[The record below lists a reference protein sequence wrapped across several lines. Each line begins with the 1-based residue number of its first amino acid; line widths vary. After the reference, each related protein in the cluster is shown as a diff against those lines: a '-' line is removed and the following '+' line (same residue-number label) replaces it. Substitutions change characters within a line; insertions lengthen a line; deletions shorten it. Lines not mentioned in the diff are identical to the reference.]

1 MQSSYN
7 LIKNTSALKG
17 SEKKIA
23 TNYISKQ
30 EMLENEK
37 VQEQDSREVD
47 IKRSYEIIGAN
58 IIKKSKEEA
67 EEIIEK
73 ANEIKGEIEKR
84 AYEKGYNQG
93 KQNGYEDGYAEG
105 LKKVQIDTDDKVR
118 ERIEKAEEILS
129 KANTEYIQ
137 YLSEKEKEILSL
149 AFEMASII
157 AKKEVSSSEGIL
169 PLLEDILCDAKGE
182 ENIIVKC
189 NSIHIKAIEEKIKY
203 YEKAYAIKGEIFV
216 LEDPLIE
223 EGNAVIEKN
232 TGKVVIGLDIALK
245 NLEQALQINR

>member
-30 EMLENEK
+30 EILENEK

-67 EEIIEK
+67 EAIIEK
-73 ANEIKGEIEKR
+73 ANKTKSEIEKR
-84 AYEKGYNQG
+84 AYEEGYNQG

-105 LKKVQIDTDDKVR
+105 LNKVQIDTDDKVR
-118 ERIEKAEEILS
+118 ERIENAEEILS
-129 KANTEYIQ
+129 KANSEYIE
-137 YLSEKEKEILSL
+137 YLKDKEKEIISL

-157 AKKEVSSSEGIL
+157 AKKEVSSSDGIL
-169 PLLEDILCDAKGE
+169 PLLEDILSEAKGE
-182 ENIIVKC
+182 ENIIIKC
-189 NSIHIKAIEEKIKY
+189 NTIHIKAIEEKLKY

-216 LEDPLIE
+216 LEDPLME